1 MTVLTTIARPGDHAG
16 VVTDHPSGE
25 VPERARRRT
34 FTAAYK
40 LAIVAEYEAASP
52 GERGAVLRRE
62 GLYSSHLTEWRKA
75 RDAGALAGLAVTRG
89 RPPTDPVERDNERL
103 RARNTRLE
111 AELDTARRVIEVQEK
126 VSALLED
133 LSRRAHDASAG
144 PTPPRSGPSSPP
156 RSSR

>member
-1 MTVLTTIARPGDHAG
+1 MPE
-16 VVTDHPSGE
+16 HPSGE

-40 LAIVAEYEAASP
+40 LKVVEEYEAATP
-52 GERGAVLRRE
+52 GERGVVLRRE

-75 RDAGALAGLAVTRG
+75 RDTGALAGLAATRG
-89 RPPTDPVERDNERL
+89 RPPADPVERDNERL
-103 RARNTRLE
+103 RARNTQLE
-111 AELDTARRVIEVQEK
+111 ADLDTARRVIEVQGK

-133 LSRRAHDASAG
+133 LSRRAHGTSEAS
-144 PTPPRSGPSSPP
+144 TRSRSGPSSPP